1 MSPRCVTILV
11 VAGGVDL
18 WDLLDRLDAASQ
30 DAAAYHHDLCTAV
43 EGQPCSCGAGRLF
56 IDAAVFLREHV
67 VEATVRQAQQAA

>member
-1 MSPRCVTILV
+1 M
-11 VAGGVDL
+11 ADGVDA

-30 DAAAYHHDLCTAV
+30 DADAYHHDLCTAV

-56 IDAAVFLREHV
+56 IDAAAFIRSHV